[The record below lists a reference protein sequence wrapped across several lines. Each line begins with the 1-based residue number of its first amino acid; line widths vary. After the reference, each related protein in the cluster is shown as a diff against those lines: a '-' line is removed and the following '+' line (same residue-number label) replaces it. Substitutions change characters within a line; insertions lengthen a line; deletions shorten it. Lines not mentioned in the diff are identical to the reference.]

1 MSGERVAIEVS
12 AVWPTDVDEE
22 EGVVVDWF
30 VGEGA
35 SVDEGETI
43 CIVQVEKVDV
53 DVPAPVAGE
62 LVEVVRD
69 EDDEIDRD
77 DTLGWIEPA

>member
-12 AVWPTDVDEE
+12 AVWPTDVDQE
-22 EGVVVDWF
+22 EGVVIDWF

>member
-53 DVPAPVAGE
+53 DVPAPVSGD

-69 EDDEIDRD
+69 EDDEIDRN
-77 DTLGWIEPA
+77 DTLGWITPA

>member
-43 CIVQVEKVDV
+43 CIVQVGKVDV